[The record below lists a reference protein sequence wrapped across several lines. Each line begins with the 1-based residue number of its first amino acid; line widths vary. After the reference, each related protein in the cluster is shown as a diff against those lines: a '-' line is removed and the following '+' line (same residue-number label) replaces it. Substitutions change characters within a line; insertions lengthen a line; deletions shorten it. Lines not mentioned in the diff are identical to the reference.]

1 MFDPLRHYLSLH
13 DFEAQARKILPRPL
27 FAYVSGAVE
36 EGYSAAANRTS
47 FTRYGFKPDVLVDVS
62 KRDTGQRL
70 FGHQYSAPV
79 GIAPMGIA
87 AMTGYRSDLVMA
99 QAAAEANLPCIMS
112 GSSLIRLEE
121 VMEAAP
127 GTWFQAYLPGK
138 QEQIDGLIDRV
149 ARAKVQVL
157 VITVDTPVAG
167 NRENNVRAGF
177 STPLRPSV
185 SLAYQGIIHPRWLFG
200 TFFKTLLK
208 HGMPHFENN
217 YADRGA
223 PILSS
228 SADRNYSDRGHLTW
242 EHIASIRRRWQG
254 VMVIKGV
261 LNVADVLRAQGLGI
275 DGVIVSNHG
284 GRQLDGSVAP
294 LIVLP
299 EIVDAAGDMVVML
312 DSGIRR
318 GTDVLKA
325 LALGAK
331 AAFIGRPF
339 NYAAAVAG
347 KAGVAH
353 ALKLITTEVSRDMG
367 LLGVTTVNSIQ
378 SRHLVNN

>member
-1 MFDPLRHYLSLH
+1 VFDPLRHYLSLH
-13 DFEAQARKILPRPL
+13 DFEARARKILPKPL

-36 EGYSAAANRTS
+36 EGYSFAANSRS
-47 FTRYGFKPDVLVDVS
+47 FARYGFKPDVLVDVS
-62 KRDTGQRL
+62 KRDTSQNL
-70 FGHQYSAPV
+70 FGHHYSAPV

-87 AMTGYRSDLVMA
+87 AITGYRSDLVMA
-99 QAAAEANLPCIMS
+99 QAAAEANVPCIMS

-127 GTWFQAYLPGK
+127 GTWFQAYLPGS

-149 ARAKVQVL
+149 ARAGVQTL

-185 SLAYQGIIHPRWLFG
+185 ALAYQGIIHPRWLFG

-217 YADRGA
+217 FATRGA

-242 EHIASIRRRWQG
+242 EHVASIRLRWQG
-254 VMVIKGV
+254 AMVIKGV
-261 LNVADVLRAQGLGI
+261 LNAADVVRAKGLGI

-284 GRQLDGSVAP
+284 GRQLDGSVTP
-294 LIVLP
+294 LSVLP
-299 EIVDAAGDMVVML
+299 EIVEVAGDMVVML
-312 DSGIRR
+312 DSGVRR

-325 LALGAK
+325 VALGAK
-331 AAFIGRPF
+331 AVFVGRPF

-353 ALKLITTEVSRDMG
+353 ALKLITTEVSRDMA
-367 LLGVTTVNSIQ
+367 LLGVTSVDSIQ
-378 SRHLVNN
+378 RRHLVIN

>member
-1 MFDPLRHYLSLH
+1 
-13 DFEAQARKILPRPL
+13 
-27 FAYVSGAVE
+27 
-36 EGYSAAANRTS
+36 
-47 FTRYGFKPDVLVDVS
+47 
-62 KRDTGQRL
+62 
-70 FGHQYSAPV
+70 
-79 GIAPMGIA
+79 
-87 AMTGYRSDLVMA
+87 
-99 QAAAEANLPCIMS
+99 
-112 GSSLIRLEE
+112 
-121 VMEAAP
+121 
-127 GTWFQAYLPGK
+127 
-138 QEQIDGLIDRV
+138 
-149 ARAKVQVL
+149 
-157 VITVDTPVAG
+157 
-167 NRENNVRAGF
+167 
-177 STPLRPSV
+177 
-185 SLAYQGIIHPRWLFG
+185 
-200 TFFKTLLK
+200 
-208 HGMPHFENN
+208 
-217 YADRGA
+217 
-223 PILSS
+223 
-228 SADRNYSDRGHLTW
+228 
-242 EHIASIRRRWQG
+242 
-254 VMVIKGV
+254 MVIKGV